1 MPCRNQEMCRIVAE
15 ELREALSKESARLT
29 PWFYENMPDYYFLTH
44 SREEQVRHL
53 HAIITGQV
61 TSERQTLVLRS
72 SNGNRFTYISSCEE
86 GNQLLAVLK
95 RYAHTD
101 LQAVRLYAMRDR
113 TLRLDTMLPA
123 PQERA
128 NPRSKLFRQALQSL
142 RERED
147 LRPYEPIAFA
157 SGNKL
162 SLHDFLCGATR
173 DYVEKFETE
182 RTARHYKM
190 LHALKD
196 SDSVQI
202 VIEPLPQAG
211 ESRITICLTDP
222 PKSGLLLQTARIL
235 AREKLIINRGYG
247 DSFRWPDKK
256 GFSELGVLSFYVS
269 EDGGCLQEDC
279 DRWRRMF
286 KELKLI
292 KWLFASHDLEAYVEE
307 GWSLRRVMLLQAA
320 AEFAHQFLIKVNLW
334 AFTSDNIVRMLL
346 HHKKEVN
353 LLMAYFEARFDPE
366 YADREAQVRRLEEEV
381 AGMLAC
387 QEHSEAKQVLQCIF
401 WFFQDALRTNYY
413 LEDIHGLSFR
423 MDPAFLRRMPG
434 DPDAELPYGFYFYHG
449 PYAQGFHVRYREM
462 ARGGLRVV
470 STRNQEQF
478 ELESNRLFDE
488 VTKLA
493 GAQQLKNKD
502 IPEGGAKA
510 VLLLGPEGDLDIAV
524 KGMLNSL
531 LDLVLTDGA
540 SPVLPG
546 ITDYLGKEE
555 ILYLGPDEQIAPRH
569 IVWAVEKARTRGYRW
584 PDAFMSSKPRA
595 GINHK
600 VYGVTSLGVVVFAEE
615 ILRYLGI
622 DPYATPFTV
631 KLTGGPR
638 GDVAGNA
645 VKLLVANYGDNARIV
660 AMSDGHG
667 SAFDPDGLAHEELLR
682 LVTEDKSITAF
693 APDKLR
699 GRGAFVLRADTPEG
713 QRRRAALHNEVQ
725 ADIFIPAGG
734 RPETINESN
743 WRQFLLPDGSPS
755 ARAIVE
761 GANIFISPAARDRL
775 EEHGVLIVHGSS
787 ANKTGVI
794 CSSYE
799 ILGGLIMS
807 EEEFVGAKRRYV
819 KEVLDI
825 LKERAG
831 AEAKLMLRELR
842 ASGGSLHLTQ
852 ISLAL
857 STEINAVADAFY
869 AYLAETTPDVGA
881 DPELCG
887 VLLQYCPP
895 VLAERFRERILTQVP
910 SKHQYALVASFI
922 ASRIVYAE
930 GAGWLERVCAQR
942 DVREVF
948 RAYLEQEKRLARFLE
963 ELRRSGITDKTEI
976 ARLLRTTGQKQLTQE
991 ALGLE

>member
-1 MPCRNQEMCRIVAE
+1 MCRIVAD
-15 ELREALSKESARLT
+15 ELREALGKEAERLT
-29 PWFYENMPDYYFLTH
+29 PWFYENMPEYYFLTH

-61 TSERQTLVLRS
+61 TSEQQTLVLRS
-72 SNGNRFTYISSCEE
+72 SKGNRFTYISPCEE

-101 LQAVRLYAMRDR
+101 LQAVRLYATRDR
-113 TLRLDTMLPA
+113 RLRLDTMLLA

-128 NPRSKLFRQALQSL
+128 NPRSRLFKQALHSL

-147 LRPYEPIAFA
+147 LRPYEPITLE
-157 SGNKL
+157 SGYCL

-196 SDSVQI
+196 SDSVQV
-202 VIEPLPQAG
+202 VIEPLPEAG
-211 ESRITICLTDP
+211 ETRITICLTDP

-235 AREKLIINRGYG
+235 AREKLTINRGYG
-247 DSFRWPDKK
+247 DSFRWPGKE
-256 GFSELGVLSFYVS
+256 GFNELGVLSFYVS
-269 EDGGCLQEDC
+269 KEGLCLREDC
-279 DRWRRMF
+279 DLWRRMF

-292 KWLFASHDLEAYVEE
+292 KWLFAAHDLEAYVEE

-320 AEFAHQFLIKVNLW
+320 AEFAHQFLIKINLW
-334 AFTSDNIVRMLL
+334 AFTSDNIVRTLL
-346 HHKKEVN
+346 YRKKEVN
-353 LLMAYFEARFDPE
+353 LLLDYFVARFDPE
-366 YADREAQVRRLEEEV
+366 YADREAAVRRLEDEINN
-381 AGMLAC
+381 MLSC
-387 QEHSEAKQVLQCIF
+387 QEESAARQVLQCIF
-401 WFFQDALRTNYY
+401 WFFQHALRTNYY
-413 LEDIHGLSFR
+413 LADIHGLSFR
-423 MDPAFLRRMPG
+423 MDPAFLRLMPG

-493 GAQQLKNKD
+493 SAQQLKNKD

-510 VLLLGPEGDLDIAV
+510 VLLLGPEGDLDIAF
-524 KGMLNSL
+524 KGMVNSL

-546 ITDYLGKEE
+546 ITDYLGREE
-555 ILYLGPDEQIAPRH
+555 ILYLGPDEQITPRH
-569 IVWAVEKARTRGYRW
+569 ITWAVEKARTRGYRW

-615 ILRYLGI
+615 VLRYLGI
-622 DPYATPFTV
+622 DPYARPFTV
-631 KLTGGPR
+631 KMTGGPR

-645 VKLLVANYGDNARIV
+645 VKLLVANYGENARIV

-667 SAFDPDGLAHEELLR
+667 SAYDPDGLDHGELLR
-682 LVTEDKSITAF
+682 LVKEDKSITDF

-699 GRGAFVLRADTPEG
+699 GEGAFVLRADSPEG
-713 QRRRAALHNEVQ
+713 QRRRASLHNEAR

-743 WRQFLLPDGSPS
+743 WRQFLLPDGKPS
-755 ARAIVE
+755 AKAIVE
-761 GANIFISPAARDRL
+761 GANIFISPGARDRL

-799 ILGGLIMS
+799 ILGGLIMT
-807 EEEFVGAKRRYV
+807 EEEFIGVKRRYV
-819 KEVLDI
+819 REVLEI

-831 AEAKLMLRELR
+831 AEARMMLRELQT
-842 ASGGSLHLTQ
+842 AGDTPHLTH

-857 STEINAVADAFY
+857 STEINAVSDAFY
-869 AYLAETTPDVGA
+869 AYLAETAPDIGK
-881 DPELCG
+881 DPELCE
-887 VLLQYCPP
+887 VLLQYCPR
-895 VLAERFRERILTQVP
+895 VLVERFRERILTQVP
-910 SKHQYALVASFI
+910 AKHQYALIASFI

-930 GAGWLERVCAQR
+930 GAGWLKRICAQR
-942 DVREVF
+942 DVREVL
-948 RAYLEQEKRLARFLE
+948 RTYLAQEKRLARFLE
-963 ELRRSGITDKTEI
+963 ELRRSGITDKAEI
-976 ARLLRTTGQKQLTQE
+976 ARLLRTTGQKQLTKE
-991 ALGLE
+991 ALGLS